1 MKRLTYLLL
10 ALAVVALSACNN
22 DKPTPNKPQPNNEVM
37 SAEFISDV
45 WSLVEWNT
53 PIADGV
59 YCYMELDGESGRF
72 EMWDN
77 LSSMYAHHTT
87 GSFTLSKVDER
98 DYITGTYDNG
108 VGDWSDSYELIIE
121 DFEYVDWVSQTTG
134 DVLRFKRI
142 FDLPELEN
150 N

>member
-1 MKRLTYLLL
+1 MT
-10 ALAVVALSACNN
+10 LAVVAFASCNN
-22 DKPTPNKPQPNNEVM
+22 EEPTTDNPHTTTEKMN
-37 SAEFISDV
+37 AEFITDV
-45 WSLVEWNT
+45 WALHDWSAGLAEG
-53 PIADGV
+53 I
-59 YCYMELDGESGRF
+59 YCYMVMDGESGRY

-77 LSSMYAHHTT
+77 LQSMYPNHTT

-108 VGDWSDSYELIIE
+108 VGDWNDSYELVIY

-134 DVLRFKRI
+134 EVMRFRRI
-142 FDLPELEN
+142 FELPDIEN